1 MNLTRLSY
9 VIVVL
14 ITALGVIGEWAPNTL
29 SSLWRLLAAVWV
41 VLLLLEWRLARRC
54 QFTLTRE
61 IKPSIHLGRQS
72 ELRYRLNNQSPRR
85 LLLRSMDLYP
95 VEVSESPP
103 ILDWTIPASD
113 TVAKQCKIT
122 PTQLG
127 TLSWHTLQLRVLGF
141 FGLAWWSRQ
150 QHMTTTTEVI
160 PDRLYTHE
168 QMKSATAHQGDISRR
183 VHGIGTELIG
193 LREYQPGDPLH
204 FIDWKAS
211 ARSRKT
217 MVRLFSDEQHLE
229 LMIVIDAGRTSAMQA
244 GKLTRLGHY
253 INVASRLAQK
263 ALLNGDQIGLVV
275 FADSVLASMHRLKGH
290 HGLQRLRTILGQIHS
305 VARESNPLPAIL
317 RVRQLASLR
326 SLVVM
331 LTDLDDGDAAAQLVK
346 AMGMLQP
353 KHQPLLA
360 AISDSDVRQLS
371 EVTASAWLDPYHAL
385 AANEMLQNW
394 RHTRVRLERMG
405 IPVVLSDMRYLD
417 KQVLESY
424 DSLKQQKRI

>member
-9 VIVVL
+9 VIAVL
-14 ITALGVIGEWAPNTL
+14 IAALGIIGEWQPNAI
-29 SSLWRLLAAVWV
+29 SALWRLLAATWV
-41 VLLLLEWRLARRC
+41 VLLLLEWYLARR
-54 QFTLTRE
+54 TRLSVARA
-61 IKPSIHLGRQS
+61 IKPGIHLGRPGD
-72 ELRYRLNNQSPRR
+72 LNYTIRNASPRR
-85 LLLRSMDLYP
+85 LRMRSMDQYP
-95 VEVSESPP
+95 MSVHESPP
-103 ILDWTIPASD
+103 ILEWSIAANDS
-113 TVAKQCKIT
+113 QRRQERIT

-127 TLSWHTLQLRVLGF
+127 PLAWDVMQLRILGF

-150 QHMTTTTEVI
+150 QQVQTTTEVI
-160 PDRLYTHE
+160 PDRLYSHE
-168 QMKSATAHQGDISRR
+168 QVQSATAHQGDITRR
-183 VHGIGTELIG
+183 VHGIGTELIA

-211 ARSRKT
+211 ARSQRT

-229 LMIVIDAGRTSAMQA
+229 LMIVIDAGRTSSMQA
-244 GKLTRLGHY
+244 GSLTRLGHY

-263 ALLNGDQIGLVV
+263 ALLNGDQIGIVI
-275 FADSVLASMHRLKGH
+275 FADTVLASMHRLKGH
-290 HGLQRLRTILGQIHS
+290 HGLQRLRTILAQVTS

-346 AMGMLQP
+346 AMGILQP

-360 AISDSDVRQLS
+360 AISDSDVRKLG
-371 EVTASAWLDPYHAL
+371 EAEASAWLDPYHGL
-385 AANEMLQNW
+385 AASEMLQNW

-405 IPVVLSDMRYLD
+405 IPVVLSDIRYLD
-417 KQVLESY
+417 KQVLDSY
-424 DSLKQQKRI
+424 DHLKQRYRI

>member
-9 VIVVL
+9 LIVILIAVL
-14 ITALGVIGEWAPNTL
+14 GITGEWMPNPL
-29 SSLWRLLAAVWV
+29 SSSWRLLAAIWIA
-41 VLLLLEWRLARRC
+41 LLLFEWRMVRRC
-54 QFTLTRE
+54 RFNLSRDV
-61 IKPSIHLGRQS
+61 KPTIHLGRQS
-72 ELRYRLNNQSPRR
+72 DLHYTIRNQSPRR
-85 LLLRSMDLYP
+85 LILRSMDQYP
-95 VEVSESPP
+95 SEISEAPP
-103 ILDWTIPASD
+103 ILDWLIPESASQSKH
-113 TVAKQCKIT
+113 VKIT

-127 TLSWHTLQLRVLGF
+127 PMTWQSLQLRVLGF
-141 FGLAWWSRQ
+141 FGMAWWSRQ
-150 QHMTTTTEVI
+150 QSTSTRTDVI
-160 PDRLYTHE
+160 PDRLYGHE

-183 VHGIGTELIG
+183 VHGIGSELIG

-204 FIDWKAS
+204 YIDWKAS

-229 LMIVIDAGRTSAMQA
+229 LMIVIDAGRTSSMQA
-244 GKLTRLGHY
+244 GNLTRLGHY
-253 INVASRLAQK
+253 INVAARLAQK
-263 ALLNGDQIGLVV
+263 ALLNGDQIGIVV
-275 FADSVLASMHRLKGH
+275 FADSVLASMHRMKGH

-331 LTDLDDGDAAAQLVK
+331 LTDLDDGDAAAQLIR
-346 AMGMLQP
+346 AMAILQP

-360 AISDSDVRQLS
+360 SISDSDVRELS
-371 EVTASAWLDPYHAL
+371 EATATTWIDPYHAL

-405 IPVVLSDMRYLD
+405 IPVVLSDIRYLD
-417 KQVLESY
+417 KQVLDNY
-424 DSLKQQKRI
+424 DRLKQQKRV

>member
-9 VIVVL
+9 IIVIV
-14 ITALGVIGEWAPNTL
+14 ITALGIIGEWAPNAL
-29 SSLWRLLAAVWV
+29 SSSWRLLAATWL

-54 QFTLTRE
+54 RFDMARV
-61 IKPSIHLGRQS
+61 IKPSIHLGRSS
-72 ELRYRLNNQSPRR
+72 ELSYTISNQSKR
-85 LLLRSMDLYP
+85 LLTLRSMDRYP
-95 VEVSESPP
+95 QSIAEAPP
-103 ILDWTIPASD
+103 ILEWSIPADESQHKH
-113 TVAKQCKIT
+113 TKIT
-122 PTQLG
+122 ATSLG
-127 TLSWHTLQLRVLGF
+127 KLEWHKLQLRVLGL

-150 QHMTTTTEVI
+150 RAITTTTEVI
-160 PDRLYTHE
+160 PDRLYGHE
-168 QMKSATAHQGDISRR
+168 QMKSATAHQGDIARR
-183 VHGIGTELIG
+183 VHGIGNELIG

-211 ARSRKT
+211 ARSRRT

-229 LMIVIDAGRTSAMQA
+229 LMIVIDAGRTSNMQA
-244 GKLTRLGHY
+244 GNLTRLGHY

-263 ALLNGDQIGLVV
+263 ALLNGDQIGIVV

-290 HGLQRLRTILGQIHS
+290 HGLQRLRSILGQIKS

-331 LTDLDDGDAAAQLVK
+331 LTDLDDGDAAAQLVR
-346 AMGMLQP
+346 AMAILQP

-371 EVTASAWLDPYHAL
+371 EASATSWLDPYQAL
-385 AANEMLQNW
+385 AANEILQNW

-405 IPVVLSDMRYLD
+405 IPVVLSDIRYLD
-417 KQVLESY
+417 KQVLENY
-424 DSLKQQKRI
+424 DRLKEQKRI

>member
-1 MNLTRLSY
+1 MTLTRRSY
-9 VIVVL
+9 FIVIL
-14 ITALGVIGEWAPNTL
+14 IIALGIIGEWSPNTL
-29 SSLWRLLAAVWV
+29 SSGWRLFAAIWIA
-41 VLLLLEWRLARRC
+41 LLLFEWRLVRRC
-54 QFTLTRE
+54 RFSLARE
-61 IKPSIHLGRQS
+61 VKPSIHLGRQS
-72 ELRYRLNNQSPRR
+72 ELQYSIHNLSPRS
-85 LLLRSMDLYP
+85 LSLRSMDQYP
-95 VEVSESPP
+95 VTISEFPP
-103 ILDWTIPASD
+103 ILEWSIPESD
-113 TVAKQCKIT
+113 TQSRQAKIT

-127 TLSWHTLQLRVLGF
+127 PLSWTSLQLRVLGF

-150 QHMTTTTEVI
+150 QHLATSTEVI
-160 PDRLYTHE
+160 PDRLYGHE
-168 QMKSATAHQGDISRR
+168 QMKSVTAHQGDLSSR
-183 VHGIGTELIG
+183 VHGIGNELIG
-193 LREYQPGDPLH
+193 LREYLPGDPLH

-253 INVASRLAQK
+253 INVAARLAQK
-263 ALLNGDQIGLVV
+263 ALLNGDQIGIVV

-290 HGLQRLRTILGQIHS
+290 HGLQRLRKILSQISS

-331 LTDLDDGDAAAQLVK
+331 LTDLDDGDAAAQLIR
-346 AMGMLQP
+346 AMGILQP

-371 EVTASAWLDPYHAL
+371 EASATNWIDPYHAL

-394 RHTRVRLERMG
+394 RHTRIRLERMG
-405 IPVVLSDMRYLD
+405 IPVVLSDIRYLD
-417 KQVLESY
+417 KQVLDNY
-424 DSLKQQKRI
+424 DRLKQQKRV

>member
-9 VIVVL
+9 LIVVL
-14 ITALGVIGEWAPNTL
+14 ITALGVIGEWVPNVL
-29 SSLWRLLAAVWV
+29 SSSWRLLAAIWIA
-41 VLLLLEWRLARRC
+41 LLLLEWRMAKRWGFQLA
-54 QFTLTRE
+54 RE

-72 ELRYRLNNQSPRR
+72 ELHYTIQNTSPRR
-85 LLLRSMDLYP
+85 LVIRSMDQYP
-95 VEVSESPP
+95 YEVNESPP
-103 ILDWTIPASD
+103 ILNWSIPESATESKA
-113 TVAKQCKIT
+113 VKIT

-127 TLSWHTLQLRVLGF
+127 PLTWETLQLRILGF

-150 QHMTTTTEVI
+150 QRIHSSTDVI
-160 PDRLYTHE
+160 PDRLYGHE
-168 QMKSATAHQGDISRR
+168 QIKSATAHQGDISRR
-183 VHGIGTELIG
+183 VHGIGNELIG

-229 LMIVIDAGRTSAMQA
+229 LMIVIDAGRTSNMQA
-244 GKLTRLGHY
+244 GDLTRLGHY
-253 INVASRLAQK
+253 INVAARLAQK
-263 ALLNGDQIGLVV
+263 ALLNGDQIGIVV
-275 FADSVLASMHRLKGH
+275 FADTVLASMHRLKGH

-331 LTDLDDGDAAAQLVK
+331 LTDLDDGDAAAQLIR
-346 AMGMLQP
+346 AMGILQP

-360 AISDSDVRQLS
+360 AISDSDVRELS
-371 EVTASAWLDPYHAL
+371 EASASTWIDPYHAL

-405 IPVVLSDMRYLD
+405 IPVVLSDIRYLD
-417 KQVLESY
+417 KQVMENY
-424 DSLKQQKRI
+424 DRLKQQNRI